1 MKYLIISSSLNKDSK
16 SHAMAEFAKAEF
28 SRRNYEAELIDL
40 PDYPLPFCD
49 GGDTRHDKNAVLL
62 AEKIRNAGAI
72 IIAAPVYNYD
82 VNAALK
88 NLLELTG
95 DAWQDKLVAFMC
107 AAGSRASYMSVM
119 PFANSL
125 MLDFKC
131 VIIPRF
137 VFATGT
143 DFEAR
148 TILKNDI
155 QVRIVQM
162 VKRVVDFCS

>member
-16 SHAMAEFAKAEF
+16 SHAMAEFANAEF
-28 SRRNYEAELIDL
+28 SKRNYEAELIDL
-40 PDYPLPFCD
+40 LDYPLPFCD
-49 GGDTRHDKNAVLL
+49 GGDSRHDENAGLL
-62 AEKIRNAGAI
+62 ADKIRNSEAI
-72 IIAAPVYNYD
+72 VIATPVYNYD

-88 NLLELTG
+88 NLVELTG

-137 VFATGT
+137 VFATGK
-143 DFEAR
+143 DFEAS
-148 TILKNDI
+148 TTLKSDI
-155 QVRIVQM
+155 QVRIVQL
-162 VKRVVDFCS
+162 VKRVIDFCS